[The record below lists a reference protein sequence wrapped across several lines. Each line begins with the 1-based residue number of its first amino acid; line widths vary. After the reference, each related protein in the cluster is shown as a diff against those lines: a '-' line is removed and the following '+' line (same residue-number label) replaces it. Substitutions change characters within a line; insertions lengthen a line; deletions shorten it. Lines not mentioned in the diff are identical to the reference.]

1 MNEATSNIKFA
12 AFLAGPIGRWA
23 RIVLGAA
30 LVTIGV
36 LTGGAVGI
44 IVALVGLVPVG
55 LGMSNRCLI
64 SRAIGAPWKGQ
75 DALDMVHS

>member
-1 MNEATSNIKFA
+1 
-12 AFLAGPIGRWA
+12 
-23 RIVLGAA
+23 V
-30 LVTIGV
+30 
-36 LTGGAVGI
+36 TGGVVGT

-75 DALDMVHS
+75 DAIDKVSS